1 MAAPFDDNAVSI
13 YGQYAQFELL
23 ASGSTAPAASGSAVR
38 VFASASKLYMVRPG
52 EDHKEIATTSDGLDF
67 NLQDGDG
74 IADFTFDG
82 SANATVSV
90 DIQNLSAT
98 TTVADGDLVMIDDGA
113 GGTLRK
119 MTRAH
124 FIESAP
130 LDAIDIDGGAIDGAT
145 LGANAQVTIT
155 DADMNG
161 GTIDNVVIGG
171 STAAAGTF
179 TSLVAG
185 GDVDLG
191 DATSDTITATGRFD
205 SDLVPSTDSARAL
218 GSSTLQWSA
227 AHVDVGHIDQLGS
240 ALDANSQAITNINVD
255 SGALDGVT
263 IGTNS
268 AATQV
273 VATQFTAS
281 HMKVDNDL
289 LVVGDLQVQG
299 NIDSVSV
306 TQNTLEVSDYLVIA
320 GNSGSAANMDAGG
333 YQFGGTKLG
342 SDAVAS
348 VLWDNSNSALD
359 FNIGSTTQVRLADG
373 VFRPE
378 TDNDVDLGASGAEF
392 KDLYL
397 DGVAYIDSLQA
408 DQLGAALDANSQAI
422 TNINVDSG
430 AIDGAVI
437 GANSAAAGTFTD
449 LDCTDGA
456 FAVANLDIDGATD
469 IGAGLADADLIVV
482 DDGAGGTNRKAA
494 MSRVM
499 SYIEAGL
506 DTLAN
511 NLSLSD
517 NNITNVGDI
526 SLDSVSADGTEIDF
540 NLTDNEDAA
549 LEIKEGSNVY
559 MKFTTTNSQE
569 GIGVGQMLAP
579 LSDQGAMLGHGS
591 YRWSQGHIDVLHA
604 DSLGQALDA
613 NSQAITNI
621 NVDSGAIDG
630 TVIGANSA
638 AAGTFTTLVAG
649 GDVDLGDATSDTI
662 TATGRFDSDL
672 VPSSDSARA
681 LGTSALQWSTAYVDE
696 VESATGGLTLT
707 TAGGI
712 AVAGTANASGYLLE
726 LPTTG
731 DARARAWV
739 TYSSARHKTNVQTVK
754 NPIDTVK
761 SLRGVTYDWKG
772 TGQAD
777 VGFIAE
783 EVGAIVP
790 EVVSFGKDGRAEGI
804 DYGRLT
810 SVLVEAMKQQQGE
823 IEKLQSVVHNLTSEQ
838 PHLLEDKQ
846 YQLLFLFLPGGFPP
860 GRFKPEGTPPS
871 GFFM

>member
-1 MAAPFDDNAVSI
+1 MAAPFDENAVTI
-13 YGQYAQFELL
+13 YGQYSQFELL
-23 ASGSTAPAASGSAVR
+23 TSGSSMPEASASVLRMYASGSKLYYFAPGASGSSPA
-38 VFASASKLYMVRPG
+38 
-52 EDHKEIATTSDGLDF
+52 EIATTGGGLDF
-67 NLQDGDG
+67 TIQDADG

-82 SANATVSV
+82 TANVTVGV
-90 DIQNLSAT
+90 DIANLSAT
-98 TTVADGDLVMIDDGA
+98 TTVADADLVMIDDGA
-113 GGTLRK
+113 GGTIRK

-155 DADMNG
+155 NADMNG
-161 GTIDNVVIGG
+161 GSIDGVAIGAAV
-171 STAAAGTF
+171 AAAGTF
-179 TSLVAG
+179 TTLVAG
-185 GDVDLG
+185 GNVDLG

-218 GSSTLQWSA
+218 GTSALQWSA

-273 VATQFTAS
+273 VATLLTAS
-281 HMKVDNDL
+281 AMKVNNDL

-306 TQNTLEVSDYLVIA
+306 TQNSLEVKDYLIIA
-320 GNSGSAANMDAGG
+320 GNSGSAANLDGG
-333 YQFGGTKLG
+333 GLQLGGTKLG
-342 SDAVAS
+342 TDTVAS
-348 VLWDNSNSALD
+348 VLWDNSNSSLD
-359 FNIGSTTQVRLADG
+359 FSIGNTTEVRLQDG

-437 GANSAAAGTFTD
+437 GANSAAAATFTT
-449 LDCTDGA
+449 LDCNDGA

-469 IGAGLADADLIVV
+469 IGAGLADADLIMV

-526 SLDSVSADGTEIDF
+526 
-540 NLTDNEDAA
+540 N
-549 LEIKEGSNVY
+549 
-559 MKFTTTNSQE
+559 
-569 GIGVGQMLAP
+569 
-579 LSDQGAMLGHGS
+579 
-591 YRWSQGHIDVLHA
+591 A
-604 DSLGQALDA
+604 DSLSVDAADVGLNVDFSGANTGLGVMTLGDNLASALAIKDDSVTYMAFRSTTGQEAITMGNATVASIIPGADGVVDLGHSSFEWKDLYIDGVAYLDEAQIGQLGAALDA

-630 TVIGANSA
+630 AVIGANSA
-638 AAGTFTTLVAG
+638 AAGTFTSLVAG
-649 GDVDLGDATSDTI
+649 GNVDLGDATSDTI

-672 VPSSDSARA
+672 VPSSDSARD
-681 LGTSALQWSTAYVDE
+681 LGTSALQFRTAYVDE
-696 VESATGGLTLT
+696 VESATGVLTLT
-707 TAGGI
+707 TAAG
-712 AVAGTANASGYLLE
+712 VELAGTANAAGYLLQ

-739 TYSSARHKTNVQTVK
+739 TYSSARHKTNVKTVK

-790 EVVSFGKDGRAEGI
+790 EVVSFGHDGRAEGI

-810 SVLVEAMKQQQGE
+810 SVLVEAMKQQQSE
-823 IEKLQSVVHNLTSEQ
+823 IEKLQSVVQNLTSEQ
-838 PHLLEDKQ
+838 PSLLEDK
-846 YQLLFLFLPGGFPP
+846 
-860 GRFKPEGTPPS
+860 
-871 GFFM
+871 